1 MFYFYT
7 LIRNLVTRHLTAHP
21 LQRDLPRSL
30 SLSFSFLLPPFPR
43 IHDNLFY
50 SFFYSVFSSLA
61 IYLSVCLSI
70 TRHFT
75 RSLTRISHTIRGIV
89 VDHFHSL
96 GPLTHSLTHPL
107 SLTLIGFSIPFTMT
121 VLPTWHR
128 ELAEADAC
136 FRWKIPMM
144 GESNKRDK
152 KRRGK
157 RKKQRKETLHRRGW
171 CFRV

>member
-1 MFYFYT
+1 MKKTKPKGISYVLLLHAHTKSRYPT
-7 LIRNLVTRHLTAHP
+7 PYSPPPSTRPPP
-21 LQRDLPRSL
+21 LSL

-121 VLPTWHR
+121 VLPT
-128 ELAEADAC
+128 
-136 FRWKIPMM
+136 
-144 GESNKRDK
+144 
-152 KRRGK
+152 
-157 RKKQRKETLHRRGW
+157 
-171 CFRV
+171 